1 LKKYKKNIS
10 SFLQSKK
17 NLFLLFF
24 FLPLLG
30 LSQNDRDT
38 GLTIIEESPPD
49 EVIQDNSYDYDDEDR
64 QYFTYLWETEDS
76 FIVQQRKIPDEQV
89 RKMQEDDDFWYAN
102 TEIKK
107 TKKDEEKQ
115 DHVPISQRKWF
126 QALLWIVI
134 VGGFAVFVALYLTG
148 SNVGLFRRRAE
159 ALATGSET
167 DEIPQDIF
175 AINYQKEIDK
185 AAANGNYRL
194 AVRLMFLRLLKQM
207 TERNIIQYK
216 QDKTNFD
223 YLMQL
228 QPTSYYNN
236 FFRVTRNY
244 EYSWYGKFPISEE
257 AYKAIRNDFAQFDRQ
272 FH

>member
-1 LKKYKKNIS
+1 MQRKG
-10 SFLQSKK
+10 

-24 FLPLLG
+24 FLPLTG
-30 LSQNDRDT
+30 LSQNDRDSI
-38 GLTIIEESPPD
+38 GQGINEEAAPPD
-49 EVIQDNSYDYDDEDR
+49 VVVEDDSYDDYDDEDR
-64 QYFTYLWETEDS
+64 RYFTYLWETEDS
-76 FIVQQRKIPDEQV
+76 FVVQQRKIPDEHIK
-89 RKMQEDDDFWYAN
+89 KMQDDDDFWYAN
-102 TEIKK
+102 SEIEKAKK
-107 TKKDEEKQ
+107 NDTKKKQ
-115 DHVPISQRKWF
+115 EYVPIGQRKWF
-126 QALLWIVI
+126 QTLLWIVI
-134 VGGFAVFVALYLTG
+134 IGGFAAFVAIYLSG
-148 SNVGLFRRRAE
+148 SNVGLFRRRTE
-159 ALATGSET
+159 AVVSGSET

-228 QPTSYYNN
+228 QPTRYYNN
-236 FFRVTRNY
+236 FFKVTRNY
-244 EYSWYGKFPISEE
+244 EYSWYGKFPVSEE
-257 AYKAIRNDFAQFDRQ
+257 TYKAIRNDFAQFDSQ